1 MRTILHIQ
9 SDTTD
14 ARAEAVID
22 LQSRQPDVRVDKFD
36 LRVADPDYS
45 ALLDHIF
52 AADSVAVW

>member
-22 LQSRQPDVRVDKFD
+22 LQSRQPDVRLDKFD

-45 ALLDHIF
+45 ALLDRLF

>member
-22 LQSRQPDVRVDKFD
+22 LQGRQPDVHLEKFD
-36 LRVADPDYS
+36 LRVADPDYA
-45 ALLDHIF
+45 ALLDRIF

>member
-22 LQSRQPDVRVDKFD
+22 LQSRQPDVRVELFD
-36 LRVADPDYS
+36 LRVADPNYS
-45 ALLDHIF
+45 ALLDSIF

>member
-22 LQSRQPDVRVDKFD
+22 LQCRQPDLHVERFD
-36 LRVADPDYS
+36 LRVAHPDYA
-45 ALLDHIF
+45 ALLDRIF